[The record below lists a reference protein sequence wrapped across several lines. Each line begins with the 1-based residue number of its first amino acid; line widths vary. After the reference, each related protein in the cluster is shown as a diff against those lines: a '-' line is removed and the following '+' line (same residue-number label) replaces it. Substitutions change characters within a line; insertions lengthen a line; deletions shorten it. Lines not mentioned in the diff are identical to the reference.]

1 MHVQIINGNR
11 FEMPLVD
18 AAVTVEALRYQYDMC
33 DVEERLDEENKRI
46 ASLFVTQP
54 NQYASA
60 KNIDP
65 ALYRDQVTL
74 TKAEA
79 KIAADA
85 LVYQYEYCDV
95 EEGLDENNNRIAEIF
110 FEAIRQE

>member
-1 MHVQIINGNR
+1 MRIQIIDGEN

-33 DVEERLDEENKRI
+33 DVEESLDEENRRI
-46 ASLFVTQP
+46 ANLFVTNP
-54 NQYASA
+54 RQYACD

-65 ALYRDQVTL
+65 ALYQEQVTL
-74 TKAEA
+74 TQEEA
-79 KIAADA
+79 QIAVDA

-95 EEGLDENNNRIAEIF
+95 EEGLDENNNRIARLLR
-110 FEAIRQE
+110 EAMRQA